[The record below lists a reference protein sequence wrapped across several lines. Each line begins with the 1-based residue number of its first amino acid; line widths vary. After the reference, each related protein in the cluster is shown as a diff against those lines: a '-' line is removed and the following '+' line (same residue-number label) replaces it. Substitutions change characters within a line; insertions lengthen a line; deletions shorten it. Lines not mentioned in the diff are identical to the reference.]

1 MGWFGHHEQDAHNE
15 RNGANGGAAIA
26 AVLDGTA
33 ALEADLGLARGIQLN
48 GPSILLTYEGWVVG
62 QIVHAETRV
71 LDALTSSALMVK
83 TKGETKVIERDEVIL
98 VVPPP
103 MVEPNPMRVAKQA
116 LPVSVDI
123 GVATLRG
130 KIHVLPGQTPWE
142 TWQRSR
148 SGFVA
153 LTDAVLDFPDGTSET
168 ADTVL
173 VSRHAAHSGL
183 LAS

>member
-1 MGWFGHHEQDAHNE
+1 MGWFGHQDPGVEKRA
-15 RNGANGGAAIA
+15 GANNRAAIA

-33 ALEADLGLARGIQLN
+33 ALPADLGLGRGSEPSA
-48 GPSILLTYEGWVVG
+48 PSILLTDEGWVVG

-71 LDALTSSALMVK
+71 LDALTSSVLTLK
-83 TKGETKVIERDEVIL
+83 TKGEVKVIERDEVIL

-116 LPVSVDI
+116 LPVSVEV

-130 KIHVLPGQTPWE
+130 NIHVLPGQTPWE
-142 TWQRSR
+142 VWQRSR
-148 SGFVA
+148 SGFVG
-153 LTDAVLDFPDGTSET
+153 LTEAVLDFPDGTSET

-183 LAS
+183 LAD

>member
-1 MGWFGHHEQDAHNE
+1 MGWFGHHDPVADK
-15 RNGANGGAAIA
+15 RNGADDIAAIA

-33 ALEADLGLARGIQLN
+33 ALEADLGVGRGSEPT
-48 GPSILLTYEGWVVG
+48 GPSILLTYDGWIVG

-71 LDALTSSALMVK
+71 LDALTSSVLLVK
-83 TKGETKVIERDEVIL
+83 TAGETKVIERDEVIL

-103 MVEPNPMRVAKQA
+103 MEEPNRMRVTKQT

-142 TWQRSR
+142 VWQRSR

-153 LTDAVLDFPDGTSET
+153 LTEAALDFPDGTTET

-183 LAS
+183 LAD

>member
-1 MGWFGHHEQDAHNE
+1 MGWFGHNE
-15 RNGANGGAAIA
+15 PRGDKRAAANGSGAMT

-33 ALEADLGLARGIQLN
+33 ALEVDLGLGN
-48 GPSILLTYEGWVVG
+48 GNEPTGPSILLTYDGWVVG
-62 QIVHAETRV
+62 QLVHAETRV
-71 LDALTSSALMVK
+71 LDALTSSVLLVK
-83 TKGETKVIERDEVIL
+83 TAGETRVIERDEVIL

-103 MVEPNPMRVAKQA
+103 MAEPNPMRVAKQA

-142 TWQRSR
+142 VWQRSR

-153 LTDAVLDFPDGTSET
+153 LTEAVLDFPDGTSET

>member
-1 MGWFGHHEQDAHNE
+1 MGWFGHNDA
-15 RNGANGGAAIA
+15 GAEKRAAANDAAAIV

-33 ALEADLGLARGIQLN
+33 ALEADLGLGRGTEPT
-48 GPSILLTYEGWVVG
+48 GPSILLTYDGWVVG
-62 QIVHAETRV
+62 QMVHAETRV
-71 LDALTSSALMVK
+71 LDALMSSVLLVK
-83 TKGETKVIERDEVIL
+83 TADETKVIERDEVIL

-142 TWQRSR
+142 VWQRSR
-148 SGFVA
+148 SGFVP
-153 LTDAVLDFPDGTSET
+153 LTEAVLDFPDGTSDT
-168 ADTVL
+168 ADVVL

>member
-1 MGWFGHHEQDAHNE
+1 MGWFGHQDPGVEKRA
-15 RNGANGGAAIA
+15 GANDGVAIA
-26 AVLDGTA
+26 AVLDGIA
-33 ALEADLGLARGIQLN
+33 ALEADLGLGRGSEPT
-48 GPSILLTYEGWVVG
+48 GPSILLTYEGWIMG
-62 QIVHAETRV
+62 QLVHAQMRV
-71 LDALTSSALMVK
+71 LDALTSSVLLVK
-83 TKGETKVIERDEVIL
+83 TASETKVIERDEVIL

-130 KIHVLPGQTPWE
+130 NIHLLPGQKPWE
-142 TWQRSR
+142 VWQRSR

-153 LTDAVLDFPDGTSET
+153 LTEAVLDFPDGTSET
-168 ADTVL
+168 ADVVL